1 MKRTFTRVIV
11 IAFMIVAVMSS
22 AIVASGTPAGT
33 EIKNNATVTYK
44 DVNSNAKPTVT
55 SNTVTTV
62 VNTVRGV
69 DISPVDY
76 TRTTEE
82 KTNDFAF
89 TVTNTGNAN
98 DSIGLGLTGIPA
110 GWSYFIYHDV
120 DGDGTLDPE
129 DSVTTANTGTL
140 TADQAYHV
148 IIRIVAPAPPEI
160 INEVIAGVFTATSV
174 AAPSVSDS
182 STINLELRQA
192 VIAVTKSSSN
202 EEPMPLEPFD
212 YTISVA
218 NSGKVAAY
226 NVVITDSIPDDV
238 DFIGPVFYDEDGS
251 GPATP
256 VQLPGAYSAGVI
268 TVVINPLAAETTAT
282 ITFSCQVKDKVAVST
297 SIGNTADV
305 AYKDA
310 DGNTFADTDI
320 CAVTVANKA
329 GVDIETEYLNSYSDP
344 GDIIMIPF
352 SIKNNGNSIDVME
365 ISIGQPVEE
374 FILSWTIYRD
384 NNSNGVYD
392 VFDTLVINTN
402 GVNGIDTGEMDPEEK
417 LDYVAVAI
425 VSKNAIDRKVNT
437 VRITATTSELPI
449 AQDYIEITHT
459 IKAPILTLTKSVD
472 KATADP
478 GETLTYTIVVTN
490 TGTGNATEVII
501 SDNLSS
507 MISSINYVVDST
519 TVDDVAQTDAEDG
532 DYTKHDANVLTV
544 KIPKI
549 DGTLASGTPKV
560 TYTIIFKVT
569 IK

>member
-1 MKRTFTRVIV
+1 VKRTFTRVIV

-76 TRTTEE
+76 TCTTEE

-251 GPATP
+251 GPATT

-329 GVDIETEYLNSYSDP
+329 GVDIAESYNGFADP
-344 GDIIMIPF
+344 GDELKVYF
-352 SIKNNGNSIDVME
+352 TVENKGNGPDD
-365 ISIGQPVEE
+365 
-374 FILSWTIYRD
+374 FILSAIHSGTFDIVWTIYLD
-384 NNSNGVYD
+384 VNKDGTYETMVGSTSKTDTSIGTTGSIEVDQINNYVAIANVPVD
-392 VFDTLVINTN
+392 A
-402 GVNGIDTGEMDPEEK
+402 IDTF
-417 LDYVAVAI
+417 
-425 VSKNAIDRKVNT
+425 VNT
-437 VRITATTSELPI
+437 ISIYATSTQPPI
-449 AQDYIEITHT
+449 PFASDVIIITHT

-490 TGTGNATEVII
+490 TGTGDAIEVII

-507 MISSINYVVDST
+507 MISSIDYVVDST